1 MQGRITTTLAL
12 LNFRVGLT
20 TPEMLAD
27 MPGIMVYTYNGYAVH
42 VGESEHLRSGYEVAR
57 ESGWNRPDLTFH
69 WLVLDNVGTRKNL
82 VRHLVGQ
89 FNPPGNVA
97 YRSGPI
103 PDALRPIYGRLT
115 GEQAVSGASA

>member
-1 MQGRITTTLAL
+1 MRGRITTTLAL

-27 MPGIMVYTYNGYAVH
+27 LPGIMVYTFDGYAVH
-42 VGESEHLRSGYEVAR
+42 VGESEHLRSGYEVDR

-69 WLVLDNVGTRKNL
+69 WLVLDDIVARQNL

-103 PDALRPIYGRLT
+103 PDALTPIYGRLT
-115 GEQAVSGASA
+115 EGRAVFGVSA